1 MKLNHQKALV
11 LLYILTIATA
21 LISTYYYGLSTF
33 VAIIL
38 GLSAIKFMLVAFQ
51 FMEMK
56 RANGFWKFIII
67 FYLVVF
73 VGAVSVILR

>member
-21 LISTYYYGLSTF
+21 LTSAYFYGLSTF

-38 GLSAIKFMLVAFQ
+38 GLSAVKFMLVAFQ

-56 RANGFWKFIII
+56 HANGFWKFIII
-67 FYLVVF
+67 FYLVAF

>member
-21 LISTYYYGLSTF
+21 LTSAYFYGLSTF

-38 GLSAIKFMLVAFQ
+38 GLSAVKFMLVAFQ

-56 RANGFWKFIII
+56 HANGFWKFIII

-73 VGAVSVILR
+73 VTTLSIIIR